1 VLAMAP
7 SPSRTFQGSS
17 ISLADHIHGVSAKA
31 PKRAREGACAPR
43 KMRVE
48 TDLFPQSTKV
58 FSVAELTRA
67 IRGTLETKFGA
78 VWVQGE
84 ISNYKLHPSGHQYFT
99 LKDARAQIACV
110 IFRNTMPPLRT
121 PLADG
126 AQVQVYGNVSVF
138 EARGQYQL
146 SVQILQTRGLGLLQ
160 AKFEALKRKLEA
172 EGLFD
177 TARKRALPKFPRRI
191 GIVTS
196 PTGAAIRD
204 ILNVLKR
211 RGPWLQILINPVRV
225 QGVGAAQEIA
235 VAIRELAMPN
245 KNWSP
250 VDVIV
255 VARGGGSI
263 EDLWEFNEEIVARAI
278 FNSSVPI
285 VSAVGHEIDFT
296 ICDFVADLRAPTPSA
311 AAELIVPD
319 ITDLRR
325 HMENCTRAI
334 KRELFNRVRD
344 GQQRLDHARETLQR
358 CLRHKIDSYKR
369 GLLHIAAAL
378 QARSPA
384 RELMMRRNR
393 LVDLNRRLLA
403 APSQTI
409 ENARQRFRR
418 IEGILRVLGPDAT
431 LRRGYSVTR
440 DTKGNLIRTVRDAGP
455 GMKIRTRVSD
465 GEFSSEVL
473 RRQ

>member
-1 VLAMAP
+1 MQLTADF
-7 SPSRTFQGSS
+7 FQQTS
-17 ISLADHIHGVSAKA
+17 
-31 PKRAREGACAPR
+31 
-43 KMRVE
+43 
-48 TDLFPQSTKV
+48 KV
-58 FSVAELTRA
+58 FTVSELTRS
-67 IRGTLETKFGA
+67 IRGTLETKFGS

-84 ISNYKLHPSGHQYFT
+84 VSNYKLHPSGHQYFT
-99 LKDARAQIACV
+99 LKDTRAQIACV
-110 IFRNTMPPLRT
+110 IFRDTMPPLRT

-146 SVQILQTRGLGLLQ
+146 SVQILQPRGLGLLQ
-160 AKFEALKRKLEA
+160 AKFEALKRKLDA

-177 TARKRALPKFPRRI
+177 TARRRALPKFPRRI
-191 GIVTS
+191 GIITS
-196 PTGAAIRD
+196 PSGAAIRD

-235 VAIRELAMPN
+235 IAIRELATPN
-245 KNWSP
+245 KNWLP
-250 VDVIV
+250 LDVIV
-255 VARGGGSI
+255 VTRGGGSI

-296 ICDFVADLRAPTPSA
+296 ICDFVADLRASTPSA

-319 ITDLRR
+319 IADLNR
-325 HMENCTRAI
+325 HIDNSARAI
-334 KRELFNRVRD
+334 GRELFNRVRD
-344 GQQRLDHARETLQR
+344 AQQRLDHARETLRR
-358 CLRHKIDSYKR
+358 CLSHRIDSYKR

-393 LVDLNRRLLA
+393 FADLHRRLIACPGHLL
-403 APSQTI
+403 

-431 LRRGYSVTR
+431 LRRGYSITMNDR
-440 DTKGNLIRTVRDAGP
+440 GKIICTIAEARPK
-455 GMKIRTRVSD
+455 MKIRTRLID

-473 RRQ
+473 